1 MTPQDRQQLRID
13 LFERLLDGL
22 PVSTEELSNAG
33 VDPDDPELV
42 SLRRAQAALD
52 ESLSRI
58 VVPPAQP
65 RLPRTGTDRL
75 GTPRSNGVLTQ
86 VVGGNDASASARVPH
101 GRRTWMQPLAA
112 AAAVGGLLFA
122 GWMAWTTFA
131 PVTAPATKYQI
142 VRVRGSMA
150 NVYATERSDGFI
162 PDWVC
167 SDDTEF
173 AQTFQREVGQGLMFR
188 PDEAAGRRMVGL
200 AYDETISP
208 TTVHMLGQA
217 VGADIIV
224 FVGRVEHDKP
234 MPDVSADGLHLFRR
248 QIDDLVLYELTP
260 LSQPELLEF
269 FVRADVP
276 ETGKGG

>member
-1 MTPQDRQQLRID
+1 MTPQDRQQLRND
-13 LFERLLDGL
+13 LFERMLDGL
-22 PVSTEELSNAG
+22 PVSPEEMSEAG
-33 VDPDDPELV
+33 VAPNDPDLV

-58 VVPPAQP
+58 VVPPAEP
-65 RLPRTGTDRL
+65 RLPLAGSDSI
-75 GTPRSNGVLTQ
+75 GTPRSNGVLGP
-86 VVGGNDASASARVPH
+86 VVASKDAARSARDPH
-101 GRRTWMQPLAA
+101 RRRTWVQPLAA

-131 PVTAPATKYQI
+131 PVKAPATTYQI

-188 PDEAAGRRMVGL
+188 PDESAGRLMVGL

-208 TTVHMLGQA
+208 TTVHMLGRA
-217 VGADIIV
+217 KGVDIIV
-224 FVGRVEHDKP
+224 FVGRVEHDKA
-234 MPDVSADGLHLFRR
+234 MPDVAADGLHLFRK

-260 LSQPELLEF
+260 LPQPELLDF
-269 FVRADVP
+269 FVRADVS
-276 ETGKGG
+276 EAGNGG